1 MAKITGKTIDP
12 NGVYEAIEVMGRGL
26 VSLHKTGVSEA
37 PKPGFTT
44 IKITQEAAQ
53 KIGRHK
59 KPGETL
65 AQAFERLALAGLAQI
80 RVNEC

>member
-1 MAKITGKTIDP
+1 MAKVMGKNIHEL
-12 NGVYEAIEVMGRGL
+12 GVYEATELMGSGL
-26 VSLHKTGVSEA
+26 VALRLIGVSEA

-44 IKITQEAAQ
+44 IKITQETAQ

-65 AQAFERLALAGLAQI
+65 ARAFERLALAGLA
-80 RVNEC
+80 RPNSDE

>member
-1 MAKITGKTIDP
+1 MARVTGKNICEL
-12 NGVYEAIEVMGRGL
+12 GVYEATELQGRGL
-26 VSLHKTGVSEA
+26 VALKLVGLSEA

-44 IKITQEAAQ
+44 LKITQETAQ

-65 AQAFERLALAGLAQI
+65 AQAFERLALEGLLALK
-80 RVNEC
+80 V